1 MRNYHILVVENNPK
15 AQKSI
20 KLSLL
25 KQHYTVETA
34 ENGIEGLKLFSEK
47 TFDLV
52 LLDVLMPYLNGFEV
66 AKIIRKQ
73 SPVPIIMLTALI
85 DEQNQI
91 RGFNLGIDDYITKP
105 FSYRILISRIQ
116 AVLKRSNTRIMENH
130 LIFKEI
136 HLICDIYKVLV
147 DKNEVMLTKTEF
159 EILQILIRNERK
171 VLTRGQIL
179 QEIWGYN
186 YYGDTKLV
194 DTHIKNIR
202 RKLKVPYIKQLTVL
216 VIKWITRLLRLL
228 SSTA

>member
-136 HLICDIYKVLV
+136 HLICDIYKVFV
-147 DKNEVMLTKTEF
+147 YKNEVMLTKTEF

-186 YYGDTKLV
+186 YYGDTKL
-194 DTHIKNIR
+194 
-202 RKLKVPYIKQLTVL
+202 
-216 VIKWITRLLRLL
+216 
-228 SSTA
+228 

>member
-202 RKLKVPYIKQLTVL
+202 RKLKVPYIKT
-216 VIKWITRLLRLL
+216 INGIGYKMDN
-228 SSTA
+228 

>member
-105 FSYRILISRIQ
+105 SSYRILISRIQ

-202 RKLKVPYIKQLTVL
+202 RKLKVPYIKT
-216 VIKWITRLLRLL
+216 INGIGYKMDN
-228 SSTA
+228 

>member
-15 AQKSI
+15 AQKLI

-202 RKLKVPYIKQLTVL
+202 RKLKVPYIKT
-216 VIKWITRLLRLL
+216 INGIGYKMDN
-228 SSTA
+228 